1 MNAGD
6 GDEGLAGDQPDEGDS
21 GLLDG
26 DDGAPIVGTSIIS
39 GFVTYAGEGFAAVR
53 AAAETGEE
61 PTPSPAST
69 RGYLREA
76 LPEIYREQDFTMRFL
91 RALEVV
97 LDPVVAVLDALPAHF
112 DPELAP
118 LDILDLETGWLGLH
132 HDESQ
137 PAARLR
143 GLVRRAAEVGRLRGT
158 RAGVELALKL
168 NFPDLPL
175 RVEDSGG
182 VSWSIDGKFPDPK
195 PPQFAVYCDEPIS
208 ADEAAT
214 VARVIDAIRPAHVNY
229 RLRIKGP
236 KRAPKGGS

>member
-1 MNAGD
+1 MSPQD
-6 GDEGLAGDQPDEGDS
+6 GEDDRPPEDEPSA
-21 GLLDG
+21 LDG
-26 DDGAPIVGTSIIS
+26 DDGRPIVGTSIIS

-53 AAAETGEE
+53 PAAEIGEAPA
-61 PTPSPAST
+61 PTPASS
-69 RGYLREA
+69 RGYLRETMPA
-76 LPEIYREQDFTMRFL
+76 IYREQDFAMRFL
-91 RALEVV
+91 HALEEV

-112 DPELAP
+112 DPDLAP

-137 PAARLR
+137 PASRLR

-168 NFPDLPL
+168 NFPDYPL

-182 VSWSIDGKFPDPK
+182 VSWSVAGQLPDPK
-195 PPQFAVYCDEPIS
+195 PPAFAVYCDKPIT

-214 VARVIDAIRPAHVNY
+214 VARVIDAIKPAHVSY

-236 KRAPKGGS
+236 RRK